1 MTPILAMAA
10 ALVTTLL
17 LLALAGLALLPNAR
31 ERRLRGRLASF
42 KMRYASGV
50 AAASRRSAILRQR
63 AQASVLD
70 EFAARFLPAPAELER
85 RLRRTGRPITLGR
98 YLLAMG
104 MTGLVAFTLLVL
116 LGGTERSLALPAA
129 IAIGLGLPHMTVSH
143 LIRRRQEAFL
153 AQFPDAIDL
162 IVRALKSGL
171 PLAEALKT
179 VAQEMAAPVGP
190 EFARIVDSIRLGK
203 SFEDAMADAA
213 RRLDFPDFQFFV
225 VALAIQRETGGNL
238 AETLA
243 NLSDILR
250 QRQQMKLKV
259 KALSSEGRASAWIVG
274 ALPFIMFGII
284 YVLNPDY
291 AGLFFTDPRATTALV
306 SGLIW
311 MGIGTLIIRRMIH
324 FEI

>member
-1 MTPILAMAA
+1 MSPALAIAA
-10 ALVTTLL
+10 AVIATLL
-17 LLALAGLALLPNAR
+17 IVALAGLVLLPSAG
-31 ERRLRGRLASF
+31 ERRLRGRLAAF
-42 KMRYASGV
+42 KARYATG
-50 AAASRRSAILRQR
+50 APAASRRSAILRQR
-63 AQASVLD
+63 EQASVLD
-70 EFAARFLPAPAELER
+70 EIATRFLPAPAELER
-85 RLRRTGRPITLGR
+85 RLRRTGRAITLGR
-98 YLLAMG
+98 YLMSMAVVGILSYLLADLLA
-104 MTGLVAFTLLVL
+104 GLGA
-116 LGGTERSLALPAA
+116 GLALPAA
-129 IAIGLGLPHMTVSH
+129 VAAGLGLPHMAVARM
-143 LIRRRQEAFL
+143 IRRRQEAFL

-179 VAQEMAAPVGP
+179 VAQEMDAPVGP
-190 EFARIVDSIRLGK
+190 EFARIVDSIRLGR

-250 QRQQMKLKV
+250 QRHQMKLKV

-274 ALPFIMFGII
+274 SLPFVMFAII
-284 YVLNPDY
+284 YVLNRDY

-306 SGLIW
+306 GGLIW
-311 MGIGTLIIRRMIH
+311 MGVGTLIIRRMIH

>member
-1 MTPILAMAA
+1 MSPALAMAA
-10 ALVTTLL
+10 AVVTVLGLVM
-17 LLALAGLALLPNAR
+17 LAGLALLPSAR
-31 ERRLRGRLASF
+31 ERRLRGRLAGF
-42 KMRYASGV
+42 KARYASG
-50 AAASRRSAILRQR
+50 APTASRRSAILRQR

-70 EFAARFLPAPAELER
+70 EIATRFLPAPAELER
-85 RLRRTGRPITLGR
+85 RLKRTGRSITLGR

-104 MTGLVAFTLLVL
+104 VTGLVAFAALAL

-129 IAIGLGLPHMTVSH
+129 VAIGLGLPHITVSH

-162 IVRALKSGL
+162 IVRALRSGL

-179 VAQEMAAPVGP
+179 VAQEMEAPVGP

-306 SGLIW
+306 GALVW